1 MENFFNLILKRHSGI
16 SSCRHQHQTAKS
28 LISSLIKTTPFIHPE
43 TENNHEKIKNEK
55 QNNSENKILCS
66 IHSFKPLRG

>member
-28 LISSLIKTTPFIHPE
+28 LISSLIKTTPFIHRE

-55 QNNSENKILCS
+55 QNNSENKILCN